1 MKNILRF
8 IVGATITLL
17 VAVSCQP
24 RYVILPI
31 PSDPAGEEATIT
43 DINSVAE
50 LRSFLEKS
58 GNGKANVKSL
68 VIDPTVENLPITIKG
83 SKEIGG
89 SIQIGKATPGN
100 TSLSINLLADTEEQA
115 NELSAVFYVPS
126 GAEMNLSNLNAS
138 ITEEAVSKVSA
149 LVEVDTGNITLSN
162 VSISVPDTVNTAEFS
177 TIKATENT
185 TSANISISSSENIS
199 VFIPEDNNDESLKNE
214 IEESGTEVAT
224 PYDVYSLEDIQ
235 NNLAEYGKARLTAD
249 LSITSEVFNLTP
261 DTTEFENLLL
271 DLNGKKLSIVI
282 TSEEVSSSVLTNL
295 EIKDGNLE
303 VNNNSNNLAFSSI
316 SIASNAHLTFTNV
329 DYHASHT
336 GIFLSE
342 KGNAAFTAVDSE
354 IISDGGY
361 GVGKKTKNSPI
372 TSYIALSN
380 TIVRTDDPSGT
391 AGILFN
397 SKGTLNIT
405 AGSEIEGSQQA
416 VVARG
421 GNITISDSKLFC
433 NGGFVVSDET
443 QYRYTTD
450 WGQGNDVPYAT
461 LVVGNRSDS
470 DAYDYPTTC
479 TVSNT
484 EITMKINEGNS
495 KATRVYISSDD
506 DNTVTLNIDNSE
518 LATNIETGKHYWG
531 LKTYVNK
538 KQMPVDESGN
548 PSDSITK

>member
-271 DLNGKKLSIVI
+271 DH
-282 TSEEVSSSVLTNL
+282 
-295 EIKDGNLE
+295 
-303 VNNNSNNLAFSSI
+303 NSNNLAFSSI

-361 GVGKKTKNSPI
+361 GVGTNAKNSPI

-421 GNITISDSKLFC
+421 GNITISDSKLYC
-433 NGGFVVSDET
+433 NGGFSVSNDT
-443 QYRYTTD
+443 QYRYDTD
-450 WGQGNDVPYAT
+450 WGTGNDVPYAT
-461 LVVGNRSDS
+461 LVVGNRYASDS
-470 DAYDYPTTC
+470 YDYPTTC